1 MGSTNGSSQVLG
13 EYMHP
18 VVNPNSD
25 RGDPW
30 QRSYGAP
37 PPVGDLVPRTS
48 PLIDIRPLL
57 SEPGY
62 TAVGHLKSHGFGVVK
77 HRSASLESCHT
88 SKGEMD
94 EEAVASMYYPEIKE
108 LVAKT
113 LGAKYV
119 HVTHSVFRRGARA
132 PEPFKMP
139 TGLKPLPADDGK
151 HGDRGASTEK
161 SKAKQGKPADYWTCR
176 PRMSTSTPARVPH
189 LDFTPL
195 SARRTL
201 RFHSQE
207 IYKTALERGMIAAE
221 DTICLNHPFRPSDK
235 ESDALIAKQYNHTES
250 GRLGPRYAAYSIWR
264 PLKKVARDPL
274 TFSPRKETPAS
285 ADGDTVHWRY
295 ENRVPGP
302 PELGGDWLK
311 EFAMLGVKA
320 KEPPPGQSPRH
331 ASAGSEWY
339 YVSAQETDEV
349 LFVQLFDSASLGED
363 SQHAGAPWHASPEIG
378 AAAGDE
384 PRESIDVRVLVLW

>member
-1 MGSTNGSSQVLG
+1 M
-13 EYMHP
+13 
-18 VVNPNSD
+18 
-25 RGDPW
+25 
-30 QRSYGAP
+30 
-37 PPVGDLVPRTS
+37 GDLVPRTS

-57 SEPGY
+57 SDPGY

-77 HRSASLESCHT
+77 HRSASLESCYT
-88 SKGEMD
+88 DKGEID
-94 EEAVASMYYPEIKE
+94 EEAAASAYYPEIKE

-139 TGLKPLPADDGK
+139 TGLKPLPSVTATGGSK
-151 HGDRGASTEK
+151 QGDKETSTEK
-161 SKAKQGKPADYWTCR
+161 AEEKPTIQAQQSKPADYWSSR

-189 LDFTPL
+189 LDFTPI

-201 RFHSQE
+201 RFQSQE
-207 IYKTALERGMIAAE
+207 IYKTAVERGMIAAE
-221 DTICLNHPFRPSDK
+221 DTICQNHPFRPSDK
-235 ESDALIAKQYNHTES
+235 ESDSLIAEQYNHSES

-274 TFSPRKETPAS
+274 TFSPRKEMPVS
-285 ADGDTVHWRY
+285 ADCGMVHWQY
-295 ENRVPGP
+295 ENKVPGP

-320 KEPPPGQSPRH
+320 KEVPPEQSPRH
-331 ASAGSEWY
+331 ANTCSKWY

-349 LFVQLFDSASLGED
+349 LFVQLFDSASLGVD

-384 PRESIDVRVLVLW
+384 PRESIDVRVVVLW